1 MEGAG
6 FRPFLGRVK
15 YSLKVET
22 SPTTKLLGTYVI
34 FTAFAVSVFVSP
46 WNSIDPVNLPKLVA
60 LGILST
66 IAFGLAMGDLRFVKN
81 RKSRIFLVILIL
93 FVTQLL
99 LGLIFS
105 PDDFSFHF
113 YGTPNRSTGFLA
125 YLFLSFVLFA
135 SAAAASTE
143 MLKKFTYS
151 LIGVGAFLGLYGLG
165 QWQGIDFFDYINAYS
180 SNVFGTFGN
189 PNFQSAFM
197 GITAAVSLTWAI
209 FGKLKLAQRAVL
221 FAISFMAISNVY
233 LSSEQGYLNFLAG
246 FLAAVLVYLFTKKK
260 MILAWTGL
268 ALSGL
273 GGFLVMAGILNI
285 GPFADLL
292 YKSSLQARGFY
303 WRAAMNMMIER
314 PFFGVGLDG
323 FGNWYRRSRPQS
335 AIEVNASVV
344 SDTAHNIPLDIGSG
358 GGIPL
363 LVLYLAILG
372 LALKA
377 IIKII
382 KRSQDFDPIFA
393 SIVAAWVAYQAQSL
407 ISINQLGLG
416 VWGWSL
422 TGLLIGYELNTRYES
437 SNTHVKVI
445 GRSGNKKE
453 QIPASVLLIM
463 VAAAAI
469 GSAVSLPPYLAAN
482 KYYKALQS
490 GNGNLLYESAYLKPY
505 DRTRFLYTAQIMQE
519 NKLEDR
525 ALQILSDASK
535 LYPDSFEIWQRWAGI
550 PSATPAQ
557 IAKAKAEM
565 KRLDPLNPEWK

>member
-1 MEGAG
+1 
-6 FRPFLGRVK
+6 
-15 YSLKVET
+15 VET
-22 SPTTKLLGTYVI
+22 STTAKLLGTYVI
-34 FTAFAVSVFVSP
+34 FTAVTVSVFVSP

-60 LGILST
+60 LSILSS
-66 IAFGLAMGDLRFVKN
+66 IALGLALSELHFMKSK
-81 RKSRIFLVILIL
+81 KSRTFLAVLIL

-99 LGLIFS
+99 LALIFS
-105 PDDFSFHF
+105 PGDFSFHL
-113 YGTPNRSTGFLA
+113 YGTPNRNTGFLA
-125 YLFLSFVLFA
+125 YLFLTFLLFA
-135 SAAAASTE
+135 SAASASSDV
-143 MLKKFTYS
+143 LKKFAYS
-151 LIGVGAFLGLYGLG
+151 LLGVGGFLGIYGLA
-165 QWQGIDFFDYINAYS
+165 QWQGVDVFDYVNAYG
-180 SNVFGTFGN
+180 SNVFATFGN

-197 GITAAVSLTWAI
+197 GMTAAVALTLGI
-209 FGKLKLAQRAVL
+209 FGQMKVVQRVGL
-221 FAISFMAISNVY
+221 FAVCIIAISNVY

-246 FLAAVLVYLFTKKK
+246 FVASVLVYLFSKRK

-268 ALSGL
+268 ALSSL
-273 GGFLVMAGILNI
+273 GGLLVLAGILNI
-285 GPFADLL
+285 GPLADLL

-303 WRAAMNMMIER
+303 WRAALNMMIER

-363 LVLYLAILG
+363 LILYLLIIG
-372 LALKA
+372 LALNA
-377 IIKII
+377 IIRVI
-382 KRSQDFDPIFA
+382 KRSQEFDPIFA
-393 SIVAAWVAYQAQSL
+393 SIVAGWVAYQAQSL

-422 TGLLIGYELNTRYES
+422 TGLLIGYELNTRDKS
-437 SNTHVKVI
+437 FNDQIKV
-445 GRSGNKKE
+445 SGKVVKKE
-453 QIPASVLLIM
+453 QIPASALLIA

-469 GSAVSLPPYLAAN
+469 GAAVSLPPYLAAN

-490 GNGNLLYESAYLKPY
+490 GDGNVLYKSAYLKPY
-505 DRTRFLYTAQIMQE
+505 DRTRFLYTAQIMAE

-525 ALQILSDASK
+525 AIQILSDASK
-535 LYPDSFEIWQRWAGI
+535 LYPDSFELWQRWSQI

>member
-1 MEGAG
+1 M
-6 FRPFLGRVK
+6 
-15 YSLKVET
+15 VET
-22 SPTTKLLGTYVI
+22 SPTAKLLGTYVI
-34 FTAFAVSVFVSP
+34 FTAMAVSVFVSP

-66 IAFGLAMGDLRFVKN
+66 IALGLALSDLRFAKSK
-81 RKSRIFLVILIL
+81 KSRILLVVLIL
-93 FVTQLL
+93 FVAQLL
-99 LGLIFS
+99 LALIFS
-105 PDDFSFHF
+105 PDDFSFHL
-113 YGTPNRSTGFLA
+113 YGTPNRNTGFLA
-125 YLFLSFVLFA
+125 YLFLGFVLFA
-135 SAAAASTE
+135 SAASASTE
-143 MLKKFTYS
+143 VLKKFAYS
-151 LIGVGAFLGLYGLG
+151 LMGVGTFLGLYGLG
-165 QWQGIDFFDYINAYS
+165 QWQGIDFFDYVNAYGS
-180 SNVFGTFGN
+180 DVFGTFGN

-209 FGKLKLAQRAVL
+209 FSQLKLAQRAGL
-221 FAISFMAISNVY
+221 LALCLIAISNVY

-260 MILAWTGL
+260 IILAWAGL

-273 GGFLVMAGILNI
+273 GGLLVMAGILNS
-285 GPFADLL
+285 GPLADLL

-303 WRAAMNMMIER
+303 WRAAINMMIER

-323 FGNWYRRSRPQS
+323 FGNWYRRSRTQTAVES
-335 AIEVNASVV
+335 NASVV
-344 SDTAHNIPLDIGSG
+344 SDTAHNIPLDIGAG

-372 LALKA
+372 LALNA
-377 IIKII
+377 IVKVI
-382 KRSQDFDPIFA
+382 KRSQDFDPVFA

-422 TGLLIGYELNTRYES
+422 TGLLIGYELNTRDKTYDLQ
-437 SNTHVKVI
+437 VKP
-445 GRSGNKKE
+445 SGKASKKKE
-453 QIPASVLLIM
+453 QIPASVLLIA
-463 VAAAAI
+463 VGAAAI
-469 GSAVSLPPYLAAN
+469 GFVVSLPPYFAAN

-490 GNGNLLYESAYLKPY
+490 GDGNLLYESAYLKPY
-505 DRTRFLYTAQIMQE
+505 DRTRFLYTAQIMAE

-525 ALQILSDASK
+525 AIQVLSDASK
-535 LYPDSFEIWQRWAGI
+535 LYPDSFELWQRWSQI
-550 PSATPAQ
+550 PSATPGQ

>member
-1 MEGAG
+1 
-6 FRPFLGRVK
+6 
-15 YSLKVET
+15 
-22 SPTTKLLGTYVI
+22 
-34 FTAFAVSVFVSP
+34 VFVSP
-46 WNSIDPVNLPKLVA
+46 WNSLDPVNLPKLVT

-66 IAFGLAMGDLRFVKN
+66 IAFSLALLNLVFIKN
-81 RKSRIFLVILIL
+81 RSSRPILLIL
-93 FVTQLL
+93 GLFFIQLL
-99 LGLIFS
+99 FVLIFNS
-105 PDDFSFHF
+105 GEISFHF
-113 YGTPNRSTGFLA
+113 YGTPGRNTGFLA
-125 YLFLSFVLFA
+125 YLSLGFLLLACITSA
-135 SAAAASTE
+135 SA
-143 MLKKFTYS
+143 LVLRKFLFS
-151 LIGVGAFLGLYGLG
+151 LLGVGGFLGLYGLG
-165 QWQGIDFFDYINAYS
+165 QSRGVDFFDFINAYG

-197 GITAAVSLTWAI
+197 GITAAAALSFAVFGQMKLSYRLSLYALVT
-209 FGKLKLAQRAVL
+209 V
-221 FAISFMAISNVY
+221 AISNVY

-246 FLAAVLVYLFTKKK
+246 FLAAVLVYLFSKKK
-260 MILAWTGL
+260 MILAWVGL
-268 ALSGL
+268 SLSGL
-273 GGFLVMAGILNI
+273 GGVLVMAGILNS
-285 GPFADLL
+285 GPLADLL

-303 WRAAMNMMIER
+303 WRAAINMMLER

-323 FGNWYRRSRPQS
+323 FGNWYRRARTETAVETSS
-335 AIEVNASVV
+335 AVT
-344 SDTAHNIPLDIGSG
+344 SDTAHNVPLDIGSG

-372 LALKA
+372 LALNA

-422 TGLLIGYELNTRYES
+422 TGLLIGYELNTRDKP
-437 SNTHVKVI
+437 NDVQVKP
-445 GRSGNKKE
+445 SGKASKKKE
-453 QIPASVLLIM
+453 QIPASVLLIA

-490 GNGNLLYESAYLKPY
+490 GDGNLLYESAYLKPY

-525 ALQILSDASK
+525 AIQILSDASK
-535 LYPDSFEIWQRWAGI
+535 LYPDSFEIWQRWSGI